1 MTDDDGIYQVGVIVD
16 RALVFVNRPE
26 VGEQLLVL
34 AAVLIA
40 SRMVSW
46 AGWRGLDALR
56 QRRLRRRTGDAEAT
70 LPLDRI
76 PVRLMRSVTAPIIGT
91 GLAVSAQQQLAAAGR
106 VTGLLNELISV
117 FVVLFA
123 GELIM
128 AVIIVPLDAREAV
141 RYRRRF
147 FKPLMWIVIGL
158 MVLDHITDI
167 GTLAGAPVFD
177 LFGSPI
183 SMGAL
188 FWATLGIWFWTDAI
202 NLLNTVV
209 VNFVVKHTS
218 LNDGSAEATLMLVRY
233 ALILMGITYGISQLQ
248 LSAATVAA
256 ITGGLS
262 VGIGFGLREILSN
275 FISGTFIL
283 FERSLRP
290 GDIVEVDGQ
299 MGTVQRLSVRS
310 TTVRTLDNEEI
321 VLPNS
326 AFFTDSFKS
335 FTGTD
340 ERVRFNIVVLANCL
354 NDPERVRAILEATAA
369 AHPEVLDDPG
379 PEAWVEDQFGN
390 NVVSYRLH
398 MWTSS
403 PLCVP
408 RLRSDMVRATWAA
421 FRSAGI
427 QLVFPD
433 LELHFNDSAGRHL
446 PARGEI
452 PDELPTAE
460 LSWQSG
466 EPAWATDTAGAPGA
480 VGVPGAESWATAD
493 RAAPRHHRAP
503 RRAPQPI
510 G

>member
-1 MTDDDGIYQVGVIVD
+1 MRDEDGIHQINVIID
-16 RALVFVNRPE
+16 RTLVFLDRPE
-26 VGEQLLVL
+26 VGEQLLILVGI
-34 AAVLIA
+34 LIV
-40 SRMVSW
+40 SRGISW
-46 AGWRGLDALR
+46 TGWRLVDNLR
-56 QRRLRRRTGDAEAT
+56 RRRLRKRTGDGEAT

-76 PVRLMRSVTAPIIGT
+76 PVRLLRSVTAPVIGT
-91 GLAVSAQQQLAAAGR
+91 GLALAAQQQLAAAGR
-106 VTGLLNELISV
+106 VTGLLSELISV
-117 FVVLFA
+117 FVVLFV
-123 GELIM
+123 GELVM
-128 AVIIVPLDAREAV
+128 AMLIVPLDPHEAT

-147 FKPLMWIVIGL
+147 FKPLMWIVVGL
-158 MVLDHITDI
+158 MVLDHITDL
-167 GTLAGAPVFD
+167 GTLASAPVFD

-209 VNFVVKHTS
+209 VSFVVKHTS
-218 LNDGSAEATLMLVRY
+218 LNDGSAEATMMLIRY

-299 MGTVQRLSVRS
+299 MGTVERLSVRS

-321 VLPNS
+321 VVPNA
-326 AFFTDSFKS
+326 AFFTDKFKS

-340 ERVRFNIVVLANCL
+340 EKVRFNVVVLANCL
-354 NDPERVRAILEATAA
+354 NDPERVRTILQETAA
-369 AHPEVLDDPG
+369 AHPEVLDDPA

-398 MWTSS
+398 MWSSS
-403 PLCVP
+403 PLDVP
-408 RLRSDMVRATWAA
+408 RLRSDVVRAVWAA
-421 FRSAGI
+421 FHAAGI

-433 LELHFNDSAGRHL
+433 LELHFNDTALRHL
-446 PARGEI
+446 PAG
-452 PDELPTAE
+452 DTAAFHQRE
-460 LSWQSG
+460 TSDLSWQSG
-466 EPAWATDTAGAPGA
+466 EPAWASDDVEVFDPTPAP
-480 VGVPGAESWATAD
+480 V
-493 RAAPRHHRAP
+493 RRRRHRP
-503 RRAPQPI
+503 APQPI
-510 G
+510 GSP